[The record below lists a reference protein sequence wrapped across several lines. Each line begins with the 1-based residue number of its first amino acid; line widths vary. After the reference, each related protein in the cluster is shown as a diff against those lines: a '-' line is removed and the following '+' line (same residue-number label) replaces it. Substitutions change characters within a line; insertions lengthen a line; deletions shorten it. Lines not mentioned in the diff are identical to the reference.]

1 MPRQEQIGPGGIAL
15 EEKVVQVNRV
25 AKVVKGG
32 RRFSFSAVVV
42 VGDRSGH
49 VTDREGGHGAMM
61 IDLQC
66 LHGWSFPLRQ
76 WLSHMAHTHC
86 ERYHDTLHTRYFSN
100 TPN

>member
-1 MPRQEQIGPGGIAL
+1 MVKAALGTGDIARVQRGGVDFYHHLLRAAH
-15 EEKVVQVNRV
+15 R
-25 AKVVKGG
+25 A
-32 RRFSFSAVVV
+32 R
-42 VGDRSGH
+42 H